1 MSLANRGAMMIRV
14 SIFFAMLV
22 LNWTVTADELSLSSA
37 QGFGFI
43 EAGRFPDSQAK
54 LLARRAATVDAQRN
68 LLEIINGVRVTA
80 GTTVKDMVVESDIIG
95 SRVKGLLRGAFE
107 INSEVSMEEGSWV
120 AQITLAICLNQSDDK
135 CRNRQTL
142 ASVTQ
147 PNLQPA
153 APEDRFSVS
162 VVDMEQNDSTL
173 KTAKDSDQF
182 SGLIVDA
189 SGVDFSPML
198 DVRIQTSEGKEVYGP
213 GHVAMGTDW
222 LHWAKNREG
231 ALSMIEVIGKTPVLV
246 DVQGLGEQ
254 SQLVVS
260 NEVAI
265 EIFSSNLKGGD
276 FLGAGK
282 VVFIVAGS

>member
-1 MSLANRGAMMIRV
+1 MSLANRGAMMMRV
-14 SIFFAMLV
+14 SILFTMLA
-22 LNWTVTADELSLSSA
+22 LIWPVTADELSLSSA

-43 EAGRFPDSQAK
+43 EAGRFPDAQAK

-68 LLEIINGVRVTA
+68 LLEMINGVRVTA

-95 SRVKGLLRGAFE
+95 SRVKGLLRGAFQTSSKV
-107 INSEVSMEEGSWV
+107 NLEEGSWV

-135 CRNRQTL
+135 CRDRQTL

-147 PNLQPA
+147 PNLRPP
-153 APEDRFSVS
+153 APEDRFTVS
-162 VVDMEQNDSTL
+162 AVDMQANDSSS
-173 KTAKDSDQF
+173 KAVEDSEQF

-189 SGVDFSPML
+189 SAVDFSPML

-222 LHWAKNREG
+222 LHWARNREG
-231 ALSMIEVIGKTPVLV
+231 ALSMVEVIGENPVLV
-246 DVQGLGEQ
+246 NAQGLGEQ

-260 NEVAI
+260 NEAAI

>member
-107 INSEVSMEEGSWV
+107 TNSEVSMEEGSWV
-120 AQITLAICLNQSDDK
+120 AQITLSICLNQSDDK

-153 APEDRFSVS
+153 APEDRFSVGA
-162 VVDMEQNDSTL
+162 VDMEQNDSTL
-173 KTAKDSDQF
+173 NIAKGSDQF

-198 DVRIQTSEGKEVYGP
+198 DVRIQTSDGKEVYGP